1 MGSANLFMHRMM
13 THKSASG
20 RGIIASMHQKAANVA
35 IVALEGL
42 TLFEFGVAMD
52 VFGFDR
58 SAAYGVPWYRV
69 TACSL
74 GGRAVRTDSGLSLGR
89 LAGLGSLRTADTVI
103 VAPTETVNPPPRRLL
118 SELQAAHRRGA
129 RIVSLCSSAAVL
141 AAAGLLDG
149 RRATTHW
156 EECAALAAGYPLVRV
171 DPGVLYVDDEDILTS
186 AGSAACIDLCLHI
199 VRSDYGSEIAARL
212 ARELVVPPFREGGQA
227 QFIETPLPRLDPSD
241 PFLEV
246 LAWAQ
251 GHLADP
257 ITISELARR
266 AAMSQRNFARRFLES
281 FGITPYQW
289 ILRQRLQLARRLLET
304 SDLSIDA
311 VADASG
317 FATAANLRARFT
329 EDLQT
334 TPSAYRRIFR
344 GELEQTAAA

>member
-1 MGSANLFMHRMM
+1 MM
-13 THKSASG
+13 TPKFASG

-35 IVALEGL
+35 IVVNDGL

-52 VFGFDR
+52 VFGLDR

-69 TACSL
+69 SACSL

-89 LAGLGSLRTADTVI
+89 LAGLNAIRTADTVI
-103 VAPTETVNPPPRRLL
+103 VSPTDAVKPPPQWVL
-118 SELQAAHRRGA
+118 SELRDANRRGA
-129 RIVSLCSSAAVL
+129 RIVSLCNGAAVL

-156 EECAALAAGYPLVRV
+156 EDCDELAADYPLAQI
-171 DPGVLYVDDEDILTS
+171 DPGVLYVDDGDIVTA
-186 AGSAACIDLCLHI
+186 AGSSACIDLCLHI

-227 QFIETPLPRLDPSD
+227 QFIETPLPLLDPSD

-304 SDLSIDA
+304 TDLSIDT

-317 FATAANLRARFT
+317 FVTAANLRARFT

-344 GELEQTAAA
+344 GELDEAAAA